1 MRRLYY
7 IILTVIFLTS
17 CNKTEDI
24 NNNILRLY
32 GDALEDIGYGIT
44 RADDGFIITGQL
56 TEVARIGT
64 NVIDNAGSVKKMG
77 IIKTNLNGDVV
88 WKKMYGD
95 QAANIGSK
103 AVVLSDGSVVCVG
116 YVVDKTTQLK
126 DVFIV
131 KTDNQGNAVTQKV
144 FKTASDPSNQYGIDI
159 LKTATGFLVLGVTD
173 AERIASTASDST
185 GNVAGKKDILVMNLD
200 NSLNEIESWAAG
212 YPGNDDPVSI
222 KPDLGGG
229 YIVVA
234 TTDRS
239 DKTSDK
245 QSKNNILLVKIN
257 SIGKFTQQRIIGGT
271 AEENAAD
278 IEVLGDGYLIVST
291 VGAEGGQSGYVWE
304 LSQNIFA
311 APVYEHALTVANSST
326 FRINAVSKYK
336 TSYYVMA
343 GQAGTGSSAR
353 MLVFITDD
361 EGNLLEEKS
370 VISGGT
376 GSQAVNDVIA
386 DDQGNIY
393 AVGKN
398 SYENNT
404 MISLLKFR
412 F

>member
-1 MRRLYY
+1 
-7 IILTVIFLTS
+7 
-17 CNKTEDI
+17 
-24 NNNILRLY
+24 
-32 GDALEDIGYGIT
+32 
-44 RADDGFIITGQL
+44 
-56 TEVARIGT
+56 
-64 NVIDNAGSVKKMG
+64 
-77 IIKTNLNGDVV
+77 
-88 WKKMYGD
+88 
-95 QAANIGSK
+95 
-103 AVVLSDGSVVCVG
+103 
-116 YVVDKTTQLK
+116 
-126 DVFIV
+126 
-131 KTDNQGNAVTQKV
+131 
-144 FKTASDPSNQYGIDI
+144 
-159 LKTATGFLVLGVTD
+159 
-173 AERIASTASDST
+173 
-185 GNVAGKKDILVMNLD
+185 MNLD